1 MPASQGEVV
10 RLREAVKRLSEE
22 AARLQRNLER
32 VHQLQRALAVVSQK
46 WLELKD

>member
-1 MPASQGEVV
+1 MPTSEAVV

-22 AARLQRNLER
+22 VARLQSNLQR
-32 VHQLQRALAVVSQK
+32 VHQLQRTLAAVSQK